1 MVDISLETI
10 RAIIVCIIFGY
21 LLSVG
26 IKKDIRRQEGWV
38 HILLGLAL
46 ISFGMLIDITD
57 NFDSLNRY
65 IIIGDTKYQA
75 FLEKVVGYLFGYL
88 LLAIGFWK
96 WLPIV
101 VELKET
107 KKELRKSHTLLES
120 KVKERTVSLETEI
133 EERKRTEEAL
143 KDSQERLETM
153 LHMMPFGI
161 MIVDEFTHEII
172 DANPKAS
179 LMVGSP
185 IEPGTLHNE
194 YFCATDGVERSDDDF
209 EETPDNKEYTL
220 LTTDG
225 ESIPI
230 HKTIIPFDLD
240 KRKCFLECFV
250 DISDHKRAE
259 CERIQKE
266 KLQGVIEMGG
276 AVCHELNQPMQI
288 VSLTS
293 DLLLEDVKQDD
304 SVYQDIC
311 TIKKQT
317 DRMGQITRK
326 LMNVTK
332 YETKDYLNGRI
343 IDIDK
348 AVV

>member
-1 MVDISLETI
+1 MIDISLETI

-21 LLSVG
+21 LLAVG
-26 IKKDIRRQEGWV
+26 VKKNIRRQEGWV
-38 HILLGLAL
+38 HILVGLAL

-65 IIIGDTKYQA
+65 IIIGDTEYQA

-107 KKELRKSHTLLES
+107 KKELKESHKLLES

-143 KDSQERLETM
+143 NDSQERLETM

-161 MIVDEFTHEII
+161 LIVDEFTHEII

-179 LMVGSP
+179 LMIGAP
-185 IEPGTLHNE
+185 IERGTQHHE
-194 YFCATDGVERSDDDF
+194 YFRATDRVERSNGDF
-209 EETPDNKEYTL
+209 EETPGNKEYLL
-220 LTTDG
+220 LTENG

-230 HKTIIPFDLD
+230 HKTIIPFDFD
-240 KRKCFLECFV
+240 KRKCFVECFV
-250 DISDHKRAE
+250 DISEHKRAE
-259 CERIQKE
+259 YERVQKE

-276 AVCHELNQPMQI
+276 AVCHELIQPMQI

-293 DLLLEDVKQDD
+293 DLLLTDVKQDD
-304 SVYQDIC
+304 SVYQDVR
-311 TIKKQT
+311 TIKEQT
-317 DRMGQITRK
+317 DRMGHITKK

-332 YETKDYLNGRI
+332 YETKDYLNGKI